1 MLLSST
7 LTVFLLLALM
17 VGSLLMVRLTQDKQ
31 ETQVIRLYRL
41 AALDRRSG
49 ALRKVIQ
56 GLKTIDDNPDVV
68 RMLSQVMKSDLQRIQ
83 KLDPSR
89 SSNDKDSRTS
99 GSETS
104 KTEKPNAA
112 GLSKADQ
119 KTSLGSDREMQRA
132 RAHITDALALIR
144 HLYQVGHVAG
154 EQLESTA
161 RHLGTLSAMVGVNS
175 NLRMGDEAL
184 ERGDT
189 RKALSYY
196 RAAES
201 FLHNGPL
208 QGPEA
213 AKKLSYIQQR
223 RTSIADQEA
232 QVAGHDGF
240 SQQAA

>member
-1 MLLSST
+1 MLLSSAM
-7 LTVFLLLALM
+7 TVFALLALM

-31 ETQVIRLYRL
+31 ETQLIRLYRL
-41 AALDRRSG
+41 AALDRRSS

-56 GLKTIDDNPDVV
+56 GLKSIDDNPEVIRV
-68 RMLSQVMKSDLQRIQ
+68 LSQAMKNDLQRIQ
-83 KLDPSR
+83 KLDPTRSVSDKESR
-89 SSNDKDSRTS
+89 PSS
-99 GSETS
+99 SEAN
-104 KTEKPNAA
+104 KTEKPHAA

-119 KTSLGSDREMQRA
+119 KTSLRSEREMLRA

-161 RHLGTLSAMVGVNS
+161 RHLGTLSAMVGANS

-184 ERGDT
+184 ERGDA
-189 RKALSYY
+189 RKALAFY

-201 FLHNGPL
+201 FLHSGPL
-208 QGPEA
+208 SGPEGQ
-213 AKKLSYIQQR
+213 KKLSYIEQR
-223 RTSIADQEA
+223 RAHIANQEA
-232 QVAGHDGF
+232 QAIGPDGF

>member
-1 MLLSST
+1 MLLSSAM
-7 LTVFLLLALM
+7 TVFILLALM
-17 VGSLLMVRLTQDKQ
+17 VGSLLMARLTQDKQ
-31 ETQVIRLYRL
+31 ETQLIKLYRL
-41 AALDRRSG
+41 AALDRRSA

-56 GLKTIDDNPDVV
+56 GLKSIDDNPDVV
-68 RMLSQVMKSDLQRIQ
+68 RVLAQVMKNDLQRIQ
-83 KLDPSR
+83 KLDSTRSINEKESR
-89 SSNDKDSRTS
+89 PSSNE
-99 GSETS
+99 GS
-104 KTEKPNAA
+104 KTEKANAA

-119 KTSLGSDREMQRA
+119 KTSLGSEREMLRA

-144 HLYQVGHVAG
+144 HLYQVGHVTG

-161 RHLGTLSAMVGVNS
+161 RHLGTLSALVGANS
-175 NLRMGDEAL
+175 NLRMGEEAL

-189 RKALSYY
+189 RKALVYY

-208 QGPEA
+208 NGPEG

-223 RTSIADQEA
+223 RTSIAQQESQA
-232 QVAGHDGF
+232 VGPDGF